1 MRKYRISS
9 VESAVTCRFGRCSNN
24 AAPVSR
30 MPNFVD
36 KNRALS
42 NSANNFRAQPSIY
55 DQGSSG
61 GYNFMQAAQGRSG
74 PSRYSNPSFSSS
86 QSRMGAQQQSYGGYG
101 NYGNNN
107 QMQNNQMSYGMP
119 QISYPKSTSNFP
131 TAPKLPVYPG
141 SESSKSASG
150 STSPIGTLMK
160 AIATTST
167 TTTTTT
173 TQAPALDIN
182 AQHYPDSST
191 GSDFQDQMMQYMQA
205 MQQYMQFY
213 NPQMFEQQQQANHA
227 SNSMALSKPSS
238 GGSQYGMNQRVGS
251 ASGPTNIQQI
261 RFLN

>member
-1 MRKYRISS
+1 
-9 VESAVTCRFGRCSNN
+9 
-24 AAPVSR
+24 

-86 QSRMGAQQQSYGGYG
+86 QSRMGPQQQSYGGYG

-119 QISYPKSTSNFP
+119 QISYPKSTSNYP

-141 SESSKSASG
+141 LDSSKSA

-173 TQAPALDIN
+173 TSAPMLDLN
-182 AQHYPDSST
+182 AQIYPDAST

-213 NPQMFEQQQQANHA
+213 NPQMVEQQQQQTNYA
-227 SNSMALSKPSS
+227 SNAMALSKPSS
-238 GGSQYGMNQRVGS
+238 SASQYGMNQRVGS

-261 RFLN
+261 RFIK